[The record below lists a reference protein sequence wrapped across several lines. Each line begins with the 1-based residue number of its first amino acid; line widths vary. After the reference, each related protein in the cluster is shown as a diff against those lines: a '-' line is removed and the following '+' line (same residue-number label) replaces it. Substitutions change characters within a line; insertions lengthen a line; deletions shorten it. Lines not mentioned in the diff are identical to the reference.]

1 MQTTDEMRQR
11 WRHVPNIISLTRGLL
26 GIALLIALIREREL
40 LYGNASSWVAFA
52 FAIIYLTDWVDGYLA
67 RKYDVASKL
76 GAALD
81 TGVDKVV
88 IVFPVF
94 LLAWLGLIAQNY
106 TLGWIL
112 AVLTFLRELLI
123 SLAKPMAA
131 KRGIIM
137 TVQPSG
143 RFKMAAQ
150 CVAVVMTAW
159 STTRGEWSL
168 MMFGGAVLMGVYSL
182 YEYYLVFRSQH
193 S

>member
-1 MQTTDEMRQR
+1 MQVTNEMRQR
-11 WRHVPNIISLTRGLL
+11 WRHIPNIISLTRGLL
-26 GIALLIALIREREL
+26 GIALLIALVLEREL
-40 LYGNASSWVAFA
+40 LYGNTSFWVAVT
-52 FAIIYLTDWVDGYLA
+52 FAIIFFTDWIDGHIA
-67 RKYDVASKL
+67 RKYDVVSKL

-123 SLAKPMAA
+123 SLAKPIAA

-150 CVAVVMTAW
+150 CVAVVMTSW
-159 STTRGEWSL
+159 SATRGEWSL
-168 MMFGGAVLMGVYSL
+168 VVFGGAVIMGLFSL
-182 YEYYLVFRSQH
+182 YEYYRVFRSQR